1 MISLFRKI
9 RQKLLSHLPSRATRY
24 FAYALGEIVLVVIG
38 ILIALQINNW
48 NENRKDRIKEQKVLL
63 ELKTLFEENIT
74 QLENK
79 ILIRKNIIKKAGEVI
94 SYIDNKE
101 EVPLDTLTL
110 KLSAIILAPTY
121 DPIDNGLMDAEN
133 LQLLSNDSLRRLLSK
148 FPSGIADLKQQENE
162 FVTLYYNN
170 ITPFLIKSGLARDVN
185 QSFYGDPANLTYM
198 LDNSIVDQLN
208 LSKSKKTTNVKD
220 ILNNIE
226 FESILATT
234 LSVNVGVNWES
245 ESYKKQML
253 EILNFITSEIDP
265 E

>member
-1 MISLFRKI
+1 MISFFRKI
-9 RQKLLSHLPSRATRY
+9 RQKLLEQNKVTRY
-24 FAYALGEIVLVVIG
+24 LAYAVGEITLVMIG
-38 ILIALQINNW
+38 ILLALQVNNW

-63 ELKTLFEENIT
+63 ELKTLFEENIA

-101 EVPLDTLTL
+101 EVSLDSLTL
-110 KLSAIILAPTY
+110 KLSAIIVAPTY

-133 LQLLSNDSLRRLLSK
+133 LQLLSNDSLRRILSK
-148 FPSGIADLKQQENE
+148 FPSGIADLKQQEDE
-162 FVTLYYNN
+162 FVRLYYNS
-170 ITPFLIKSGLARDVN
+170 ITPFLIQNGLARDVN
-185 QSFYGDPANLTYM
+185 QSFYGDPSNLTYM
-198 LDNSIVDQLN
+198 LDNSIVSQTN
-208 LSKSKKTTNVKD
+208 LGKSKKTTNVKD
-220 ILNNIE
+220 ILNNVE

-245 ESYKKQML
+245 ESYKKQMV

-265 E
+265 D

>member
-1 MISLFRKI
+1 M
-9 RQKLLSHLPSRATRY
+9 
-24 FAYALGEIVLVVIG
+24 
-38 ILIALQINNW
+38 
-48 NENRKDRIKEQKVLL
+48 
-63 ELKTLFEENIT
+63 
-74 QLENK
+74 
-79 ILIRKNIIKKAGEVI
+79 
-94 SYIDNKE
+94 
-101 EVPLDTLTL
+101 DTLTL